1 MVFLRE
7 CSGKVDFISNRQ
19 MTNNKNKYTVGKELV
34 DFSTL
39 HLSKVFFQLYE
50 DLTSF
55 GPRCEKT
62 CLLGLANNTG
72 VFVICYLESIICKLA
87 TGEI

>member
-7 CSGKVDFISNRQ
+7 CSGKVDFINNRQ
-19 MTNNKNKYTVGKELV
+19 MTNNNNNYPGGKEIV
-34 DFSTL
+34 GFSTL

-55 GPRCEKT
+55 HFTLFSKFRPE
-62 CLLGLANNTG
+62 
-72 VFVICYLESIICKLA
+72 FFY
-87 TGEI
+87 